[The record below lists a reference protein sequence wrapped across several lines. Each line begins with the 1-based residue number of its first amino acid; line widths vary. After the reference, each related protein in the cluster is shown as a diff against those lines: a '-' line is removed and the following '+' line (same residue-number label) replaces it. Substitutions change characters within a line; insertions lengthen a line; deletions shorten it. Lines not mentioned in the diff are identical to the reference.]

1 VIPTRAAVAGLALLA
16 AACAHRPP
24 PMPAEA
30 GYPGTLADL
39 GSVPGDFVWRQAIA
53 ARYGDQSGS
62 FEAVVQKQGG
72 RLLILGL
79 TPMGTRAFLLE
90 QEGQAVKATVY
101 VDRAM
106 PFPPKYVVLDVHRT
120 YFLGIAPHPHDDGW
134 HQVVR
139 DGETIRELWRGGRL
153 FERRFERLD
162 HHPPG
167 QIVIR
172 YDGGYAPAP
181 VPHPGRIVFD
191 NGWFGYQLT
200 IDTLEAEPLDGR
212 GAPR

>member
-1 VIPTRAAVAGLALLA
+1 VTPRRAAIAGLALLV
-16 AACAHRPP
+16 AACAHRPKP
-24 PMPAEA
+24 LPDEA

-39 GSVPGDFVWRQAIA
+39 GRVPGSFMWRQSIA
-53 ARYGDQSGS
+53 ARYGTQSGR
-62 FEAVVQKQGG
+62 FEAVVQKQGD
-72 RLLILGL
+72 RMLILGL

-90 QEGQAVKATVY
+90 QQGTATKATIY

-106 PFPPKYVVLDVHRT
+106 PFPPKYVFLDVHRT
-120 YFLGIAPHPHDDGW
+120 YFIGLTPPPAGDGW
-134 HQVVR
+134 HEAVR

-153 FERRFERLD
+153 FERHFERLD

-167 QIVIR
+167 QIVVR

-181 VPHPGRIVFD
+181 VPHPGRIVLD

-200 IDTLEAEPLDGR
+200 IDTLEAEPL
-212 GAPR
+212 P